1 MKILKEKVIEDE
13 KNSGI
18 GSLFDDEKTSHQHI
32 NLLKMKYMKMRA
44 DHEKEMQE
52 LKKRKLETVG
62 EKLMLDSQ
70 VKALESQT
78 KDQSKLKTEWIGK
91 MKHTTFETD
100 KKLKEVQ
107 KAKHLIE

>member
-1 MKILKEKVIEDE
+1 
-13 KNSGI
+13 
-18 GSLFDDEKTSHQHI
+18 
-32 NLLKMKYMKMRA
+32 MKYMKMRA

-78 KDQSKLKTEWIGK
+78 KD
-91 MKHTTFETD
+91 
-100 KKLKEVQ
+100 
-107 KAKHLIE
+107 